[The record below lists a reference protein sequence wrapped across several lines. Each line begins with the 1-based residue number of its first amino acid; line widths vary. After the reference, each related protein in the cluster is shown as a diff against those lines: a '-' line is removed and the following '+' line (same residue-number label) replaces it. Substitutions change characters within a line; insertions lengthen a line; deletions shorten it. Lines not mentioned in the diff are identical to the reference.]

1 MKTSRLGDFVKD
13 IGLLFAYLMA
23 YQIGVVFLQLPL
35 VFESVPTVSE
45 QVIEVATWIGLGIGI
60 VLLTG
65 LSFFLWKVV
74 QKQKQV
80 EYRSSQSWFHHPY
93 LPVLALVGFIGF
105 QLVFP
110 TSPSQNQQTIILLT
124 KSYPISMFFAVVV
137 FAGVVEELLFRG
149 LLGAYF
155 FPDRMQAKT
164 VILYFIVS
172 GILFSLAHGPS
183 TLPQFLIYFGM
194 SLILTWSYLARS
206 NLAHA
211 MGLHMLNNA
220 LSFVMILFSV

>member
-1 MKTSRLGDFVKD
+1 MKTSRLGELVKH
-13 IGLLFAYLMA
+13 IGLLFVYLMA
-23 YQIGVVFLQLPL
+23 YQIGLVFLQLPW
-35 VFESVPTVSE
+35 VFESVPIVSE

-60 VLLTG
+60 ALLTG

-80 EYRSSQSWFHHPY
+80 EYRSSHSWFHHPY
-93 LPVLALVGFIGF
+93 LTVLALVGLIGL
-105 QLVFP
+105 QLAFP
-110 TSPSQNQQTIILLT
+110 TSPSQNQQMIILLT
-124 KSYPISMFFAVVV
+124 NSYPISMFFSVVI
-137 FAGVVEELLFRG
+137 FAGIVEELLFRG
-149 LLGAYF
+149 VLGAYF
-155 FPDRMQAKT
+155 FPNRTQSKT

-172 GILFSLAHGPS
+172 GVLFSLAHGPS

-194 SLILTWSYLARS
+194 SVILTWSYLARS

-211 MGLHMLNNA
+211 MGLHILNNA